1 MSKRYGNDLFWC
13 FTEEG
18 WDNNRPIEI
27 WQAIGLGHEEVM
39 AYATDKYNA
48 MQVVDALIVA
58 ENVNEDAGNKLIKK
72 EIELL
77 SFIEARCP
85 EPYSTMATNAIMW
98 NDRGVYKTLK
108 AKFNE
113 IY

>member
-1 MSKRYGNDLFWC
+1 MSKRYGNSLVWC

-18 WDNNRPIEI
+18 WDNNRSIEI
-27 WQAIGLGHEEVM
+27 WHAFGKDREEVM
-39 AYATDKYNA
+39 AYATDVYSAK
-48 MQVVDALIVA
+48 QIVDALIVA
-58 ENVNEDAGNKLIKK
+58 ENVSDDPGNKLIKK

-98 NDRGVYKTLK
+98 NDRKGYKTLK